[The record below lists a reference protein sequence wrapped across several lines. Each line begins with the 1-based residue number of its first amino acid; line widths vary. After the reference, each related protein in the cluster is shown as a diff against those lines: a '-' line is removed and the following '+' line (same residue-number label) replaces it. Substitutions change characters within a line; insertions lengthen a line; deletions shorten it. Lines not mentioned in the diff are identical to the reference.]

1 MWLYKDTI
9 KLIYLREIKM
19 SCKYANLA
27 GRPGVGA
34 HSYRIAGVAALD
46 LGLTLILAYAVHR
59 LFSIGYVSA
68 LLICLLLGVILHRMF
83 CVRTTVDRLLFP

>member
-9 KLIYLREIKM
+9 KLIYLREFKM
-19 SCKYANLA
+19 SCAYANLA

-34 HSYRIAGVAALD
+34 HSYRFLGVAAFD

-59 LFSIGYVSA
+59 LFLIGYGSA
-68 LLICLLLGVILHRMF
+68 LLICLLLGVIAHRLF
-83 CVRTTVDRLLFP
+83 CVRTAVDRFLFP